1 MKFFQ
6 TLIASTLGFLI
17 AVFILFVVFFITLS
31 SSTQQPEP
39 YVRDNTVL
47 KINLQGSLPAQQS
60 SNPFD
65 ELFSTQGGVKVS
77 LQSLR
82 ENLNKAARHDNI
94 KGVWLEINAVSEG
107 WANLEEAHRLIR
119 TFRDSTDKFVY
130 ASTSDI
136 GYNEKG
142 YYLASA
148 ADSVFSPQES
158 FFEFDGFYSQVS
170 FYAGLFEKIGIEAE
184 IARHGKYKSAVEP
197 FYQKELSEESRYQ
210 LEQIIQDVSSTF
222 VGAVSQKTG
231 KSAGEINTLMN
242 DAPSLLTRKAHQQ
255 GLIDSLLSPNDL
267 KKLIKKRMGVEESST
282 LQTISNNRYYRV
294 TPGTA
299 GIERNST
306 NNKIAVIYAN
316 GPIVYGVNANAP
328 FDNQQYITASFFEE
342 QLEDI
347 RGDEDVK
354 AVVVR
359 INSPGGSGSTS
370 DLIWNKL
377 RELSNEIP
385 VIASMGPV
393 AASGGYYIAM
403 AADSIVAESTTLTGS
418 IGVFSTKFN
427 TKQLW
432 NEELGITFDQ
442 VKSHQYAD
450 WLNPTRGFTETERKA
465 YQQFTDD
472 FYRIFISK
480 VAESRNMTL
489 EEVDAVAQGRVWTGE
504 DALEQNL
511 VDLLGGMEEALN
523 IAAEKAEISDYQLLT
538 YPKAKDFYE
547 LLMSSAQAKAKS
559 LLGNFLLPEYE
570 QTEKLKAL
578 FRYGKGDPL
587 LLFPY
592 ALNIQ

>member
-47 KINLQGSLPAQQS
+47 KINLQGSIPAQQV

-65 ELFSTQGGVKVS
+65 ELFATGEGTRVS
-77 LQSLR
+77 LESLR
-82 ENLNKAARHDNI
+82 ENLDKAATHDNI
-94 KGVWLEINAVSEG
+94 KGVWLEINFISGG
-107 WANLEEAHRLIR
+107 WANLEEAHRLIS

-130 ASTSDI
+130 ASTNDV

-142 YYLASA
+142 YYLATA
-148 ADSVFSPQES
+148 ADSVFSPEES

-170 FYAGLFEKIGIEAE
+170 FYTGLFEKIGIEAE

-197 FYQKELSEESRYQ
+197 FYQKELSEPSRYQ
-210 LEQIIQDVSSTF
+210 LEQLLQDVSANF

-231 KSAGEINTLMN
+231 KTTDEINALMN
-242 DAPSLLTRKAHQQ
+242 NAPSLLASKAHEN

-267 KKLIKKRMGVEESST
+267 EKLIKKRMGVEENGS
-282 LQTISNNRYYRV
+282 LNTISNSRYYRV
-294 TPGTA
+294 KPGTA
-299 GIERNST
+299 GIERSST
-306 NNKIAVIYAN
+306 SDKIAVIYAN
-316 GPIVYGVNANAP
+316 GPIVYGVNANSP
-328 FDNQQYITASFFEE
+328 FNQQQYITASFFEE
-342 QLEDI
+342 QLEEIREDDDI
-347 RGDEDVK
+347 K
-354 AVVVR
+354 ATVVR

-370 DLIWNKL
+370 DLIWSKL
-377 RELSNEIP
+377 RDLSKEMP

-403 AADSIVAESTTLTGS
+403 AADSIVAESTTITGS

-450 WLNPTRGFTETERKA
+450 WLNPTRGFTETEQKA
-465 YQQFTDD
+465 YQQFTDS
-472 FYRIFISK
+472 FYQTFISK
-480 VAESRNMTL
+480 VADSRNMTV
-489 EEVDAVAQGRVWTGE
+489 EQVDSVAQGRVWTGE
-504 DALEQNL
+504 DALDQNL
-511 VDLLGGMEEALN
+511 VDLIGGMEDALQV
-523 IAAEKAEISDYQLLT
+523 AADKAGISTYKLVT
-538 YPKAKDFYE
+538 YPKPKELYE
-547 LLMSSAQAKAKS
+547 LFMNSAQAKAQS
-559 LLGNFLLPEYE
+559 LLGGSYFMQNE
-570 QTEKLKAL
+570 QTEKLKTL

-587 LLFPY
+587 LIFPY
-592 ALNIQ
+592 ELNIQ